1 MKRNTKILV
10 QAARSSAERE
20 KTFAENQNKM
30 MGIVKDLQEQVL
42 RLSSKFDMQKK
53 EDIDNYFPVKVD
65 SDLDRFLNKGDGQ
78 FKIRQEEFENW
89 LYCTVTKNIRLKRP
103 FETSLLAAVFT
114 RDYIKS
120 HKWPGPR

>member
-78 FKIRQEEFENW
+78 FKIRREEFENW

>member
-103 FETSLLAAVFT
+103 LETSLLAGVFT
-114 RDYIKS
+114 CD
-120 HKWPGPR
+120 